1 MKFEEILIES
11 LNKVHLEKEIFKKDL
26 EFGTKTYKF
35 HKVGSGY
42 YISKEKIKKVEDI
55 LKKTNRIIDIKFE
68 NVKDNFYELSATIKY
83 LKNDDV
89 LSVGKFENAIT
100 SYLSLRGFFGTKD

>member
-11 LNKVHLEKEIFKKDL
+11 LNKVQLEKEIFKKDL

-35 HKVGSGY
+35 HKVGRGY
-42 YISKEKIKKVEDI
+42 YISKDKVKKVEDI

-68 NVKDNFYELSATIKY
+68 N
-83 LKNDDV
+83 
-89 LSVGKFENAIT
+89 AIT
-100 SYLSLRGFFGTKD
+100 SYLSLCGFFGTKD